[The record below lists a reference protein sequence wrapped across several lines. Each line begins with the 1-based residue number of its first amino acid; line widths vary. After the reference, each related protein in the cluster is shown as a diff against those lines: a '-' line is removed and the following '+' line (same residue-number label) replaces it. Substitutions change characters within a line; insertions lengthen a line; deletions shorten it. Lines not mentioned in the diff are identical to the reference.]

1 MRKQL
6 QTDTVKLSSA
16 TSTTPIADLDNIYLE
31 SLLWLTPTNP
41 FLDPNGTTNVTFAFG
56 GSDTYIIHDP
66 ESMVDTL
73 PSTSWNTSFVA
84 PTNVTLP
91 NGDRIALPSGLT
103 GEQAAIYVALQTWV
117 APTNIHLS
125 AAKSF
130 DTATFKFLATD
141 EAGMQQFWSGERG
154 VLGFSEL
161 PNDYGP
167 NYGYYAPKQQPYS
180 PGYAVFNQE
189 GYGWTAN
196 ALKPG
201 GYGYVTVL
209 HEIGHLFGLDHP
221 WDEGGVYW
229 EGGVQYPEPGFPG
242 ATSAKSGVNGL
253 NQGVF
258 TTMTYND
265 GWSGQPSKSADWGY
279 QIGPGAFD
287 IAAMQ
292 KLYGANTSYHADSD
306 TYTLPGKNVS
316 GTGWFTLW
324 DADGN
329 DTIQVPTGAG
339 SANIDL
345 RAATLEEGDPGAGGY
360 VSWVSG
366 IFGGFTIANGVVIE
380 NAVGGVGNDKLIGNA
395 AANKLTGGGGQD
407 ILTGGDGR
415 DIFIFANLSD
425 SAAGAKRDTITDF
438 TRGIDQIDLHGID
451 ADTKAAGDQAFHWID
466 GASFTGTPGD
476 LRFSNSI
483 LAGDVNGDR
492 KADFEIALSGVTKM
506 VWDDLIA

>member
-1 MRKQL
+1 MRKRL

-56 GSDTYIIHDP
+56 GSDTYIIDDP
-66 ESMVDTL
+66 ESMFDTL
-73 PSTSWNTSFVA
+73 YSTAWNTSLTA

-91 NGDRIALPSGLT
+91 NGDRIAVPLGLT
-103 GEQAAIYVALQTWV
+103 GEQAAIYVALQTWI
-117 APTNIHLS
+117 APTNINLS

-130 DTATFKFLATD
+130 DAATFKFLATD
-141 EAGMQQFWSGERG
+141 ESGMQQFWSGERG
-154 VLGFSEL
+154 VLGFAEL

-167 NYGYYAPKQQPYS
+167 NYGINEPSYS

-189 GYGWTAN
+189 GYGWTAS

-201 GYGYVTVL
+201 GYGYVTIL

-229 EGGVQYPEPGFPG
+229 EGDAEHAEPGFPG
-242 ATSAKSGVNGL
+242 ATSWKSGVNGL

-265 GWSGQPSKSADWGY
+265 GWSGQPSKSIDWGY

-292 KLYGANTSYHADSD
+292 KLYGVKEFYHHNDD
-306 TYTLPGKNVS
+306 TYTLPGKNEP
-316 GTGWFTLW
+316 GTGWYTLW
-324 DADGN
+324 DTAGE
-329 DTIQVPTGAG
+329 DTIRVPTSAG
-339 SANIDL
+339 STTIDL
-345 RAATLEEGDPGAGGY
+345 RAATLEEGEGAGGY

-366 IFGGFTIANGVVIE
+366 ISGGFTIANGVVIE
-380 NAVGGVGNDKLIGNA
+380 NAVGGAGNDKLTGNA

-407 ILTGGDGR
+407 TLTGREGADT
-415 DIFIFANLSD
+415 FIFTVLTD

-438 TRGIDQIDLHGID
+438 TPEDTINLLGMD
-451 ADTKAAGDQAFHWID
+451 ANSRLVGNQDFQWID
-466 GASFTGTPGD
+466 GASFTGKEGD
-476 LRFSNSI
+476 LRFSNGI

-492 KADFEIALSGVTKM
+492 KADFEIALSGVTKLL
-506 VWDDLIA
+506 WQDDLVA